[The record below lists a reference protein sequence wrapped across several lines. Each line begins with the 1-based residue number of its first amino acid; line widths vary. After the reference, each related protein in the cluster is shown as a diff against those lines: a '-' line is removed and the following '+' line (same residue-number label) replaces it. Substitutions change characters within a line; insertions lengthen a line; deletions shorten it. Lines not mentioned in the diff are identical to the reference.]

1 MWGIVGPIPGTGPVR
16 RGHVKTAHSSHPGD
30 ATMLMPSVDTG
41 IRTHRSLDPA
51 RGGTR
56 DT

>member
-16 RGHVKTAHSSHPGD
+16 QGNVKTAHSSHPGD
-30 ATMLMPSVDTG
+30 ATMLTPSVDTG
-41 IRTHRSLDPA
+41 IRTHRSLGPA